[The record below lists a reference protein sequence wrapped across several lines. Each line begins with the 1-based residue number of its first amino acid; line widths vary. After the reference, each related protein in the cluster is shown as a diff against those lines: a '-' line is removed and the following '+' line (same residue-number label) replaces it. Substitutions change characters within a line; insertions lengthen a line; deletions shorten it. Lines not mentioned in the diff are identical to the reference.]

1 MRKQYQITYQHEPLR
16 TPSQWQG
23 EERRFAI
30 RLGQLVEQ
38 LFLNQQK
45 LSQRLKTL
53 EEEKNAQV

>member
-1 MRKQYQITYQHEPLR
+1 MRKQHQITYQHEPLR
-16 TPSQWQG
+16 TPAAWQG

-38 LFLNQQK
+38 LFLNQQR
-45 LSQRLKTL
+45 LSQRLKIL